1 MAPSPPLLLNDLS
14 RGHFEVVSSMEGDKD
29 SLNIILDSIADGVFT
44 VDKEWRITSFNK
56 SAERITGFSRS
67 EAIGQYC
74 YEIFRT
80 NVCLEQ
86 CALRETM
93 ETKQNIINKE
103 LNILDKYNQEIPVSI
118 STAVL
123 RDKKGNIIGGVET
136 FRDLSLIKEL
146 DKEIHEKYSFQDI
159 ISKHPSII
167 SIFRILPDIA
177 RSEATVLIQGE
188 SGTGKELFA
197 QAIHNLSPRKEKPLV
212 KVNCGALPETLL
224 ESELFGYRKG
234 AFTDA
239 KRDKPGRFQLAEGGT
254 IFLDEIG
261 DIPPGIQAKL
271 LRVLEGK
278 EFEPLGG
285 TTTLKADIRIVTATN
300 KDLSKLVKQNQFRDD
315 LFYRLNVVKIE
326 LPSLSKRRTDVPLLI
341 EHFIAK
347 FNKKIGKEI
356 KGVSEEVMNIL
367 MNYAYPGNIRELENI
382 IEHTFILCKGSHILK
397 GHLPRYLLEH
407 ETAVPE
413 KKSIQKIEEEHI
425 IHTLHTCGGNLAK
438 AAEELGIHRTTL
450 WRKLKRI
457 GVA

>member
-1 MAPSPPLLLNDLS
+1 MKEESNS
-14 RGHFEVVSSMEGDKD
+14 FST
-29 SLNIILDSIADGVFT
+29 ILDSIADGVFT
-44 VDKEWRITSFNK
+44 VDNEWRITSLNK
-56 SAERITGFSRS
+56 SAERITGFSQE

-80 NVCLEQ
+80 NVCLER

-93 ETKQNIINKE
+93 ETGKNIINKE
-103 LNILDKYNQEIPVSI
+103 LNILDKGNQEIPVSI

-123 RDKKGNIIGGVET
+123 RDEKGKIIGGVET

-159 ISKHPSII
+159 ISKHPAMLN
-167 SIFRILPDIA
+167 IFRILPDIA

-197 QAIHNLSPRKEKPLV
+197 QAIHNLSPRSEGPLV
-212 KVNCGALPETLL
+212 KVNCSALPESLL

-239 KRDKPGRFQLAEGGT
+239 TRDKPGRFELADKGT

-285 TTTLKADIRIVTATN
+285 TTTLKADVRVVTATN
-300 KDLSKLVKQNQFRDD
+300 KDLQKLVQLNQFRND
-315 LFYRLNVVKIE
+315 LFYRLNVVKID
-326 LPSLSKRRTDVPLLI
+326 LPPLKERTIDIPLLI
-341 EHFIAK
+341 EHFIST
-347 FNKKIGKEI
+347 FNKKTGKEI
-356 KGVSEEVMNIL
+356 HGVSEEVMGIL
-367 MNYAYPGNIRELENI
+367 INYAYPGNVRELENI
-382 IEHTFILCKGSHILK
+382 IEHAFILCKETHIQK
-397 GHLPRYLLEH
+397 EHLPRILYDQKAP
-407 ETAVPE
+407 TGE
-413 KKSIQKIEEEHI
+413 KQSIQKLEEEHI
-425 IHTLHTCGGNLAK
+425 IRTLQKCGTNLTK
-438 AAEELGIHRTTL
+438 AANELGIHRTTL
-450 WRKLKRI
+450 WRKLKKI
-457 GVA
+457 GAL

>member
-1 MAPSPPLLLNDLS
+1 
-14 RGHFEVVSSMEGDKD
+14 MEGKKD

-56 SAERITGFSRS
+56 SAERITGFSQE

-74 YEIFRT
+74 NEIFRT
-80 NVCLEQ
+80 NVCLER

-93 ETKQNIINKE
+93 ETEQNIVNKE
-103 LNILDKYNQEIPVSI
+103 LNILDKFNQEVPVSI

-123 RDKKGNIIGGVET
+123 RDKKGKILGGVET

-197 QAIHNLSPRKEKPLV
+197 QAIHNLSPRREGPLV
-212 KVNCGALPETLL
+212 RVNCGALPETLL

-285 TTTLKADIRIVTATN
+285 TTTLKADVRVVTATN
-300 KDLSKLVKQNQFRDD
+300 KDLPKLVSLGQFRDD

-326 LPSLSKRRTDVPLLI
+326 LPSLKERRTDIPLLI
-341 EHFIAK
+341 EHFIGK
-347 FNKKIGKEI
+347 FNKKIVKEI

-382 IEHTFILCKGSHILK
+382 IEHAFILCKGTHIHK
-397 GHLPRYLLEH
+397 EHLPRYLH
-407 ETAVPE
+407 EQKTLVPE
-413 KKSIQKIEEEHI
+413 KKSIQKLEEEHI
-425 IHTLHTCGGNLAK
+425 IHTLRKCGGNMAK

-450 WRKLKRI
+450 WRKLRRRS
-457 GVA
+457 AS

>member
-1 MAPSPPLLLNDLS
+1 L
-14 RGHFEVVSSMEGDKD
+14 MEGEKD
-29 SLNIILDSIADGVFT
+29 SLNIILNSIADGVFT
-44 VDKEWRITSFNK
+44 VDAQWRITSFNK
-56 SAERITGFSRS
+56 SAERITGFSQE

-80 NVCLEQ
+80 NVCLER

-93 ETKQNIINKE
+93 ETEQNIINKE

-123 RDKKGNIIGGVET
+123 RNEKGKIIGGVET

-146 DKEIHEKYSFQDI
+146 DKEIHEKYSFHDI
-159 ISKHPSII
+159 ISKHPAMIT
-167 SIFRILPDIA
+167 IFRILPDIA

-197 QAIHNLSPRKEKPLV
+197 QAIHNLSSRSEGPLV
-212 KVNCGALPETLL
+212 KVNCAALPETLL

-239 KRDKPGRFQLAEGGT
+239 KHDKPGRFELADGGT

-285 TTTLKADIRIVTATN
+285 TTTIKADVRVVTATN
-300 KDLSKLVKQNQFRDD
+300 KNLQKLVTRGQFRDD
-315 LFYRLNVVKIE
+315 LYYRLNVVKID
-326 LPSLSKRRTDVPLLI
+326 LPSLKERGTDIPLLI
-341 EHFIAK
+341 EHFIRT

-356 KGVSEEVMNIL
+356 TGVSEEVLNIL
-367 MNYAYPGNIRELENI
+367 MNYTYPGNIRELENI
-382 IEHTFILCKGSHILK
+382 IEHAFILCKGTHILK
-397 GHLPRYLLEH
+397 EHLPRYLYNH
-407 ETAVPE
+407 KAPASE
-413 KKSIQKIEEEHI
+413 KKSIRKLEEEHI
-425 IHTLHTCGGNLAK
+425 MHILNTCGGNMTK
-438 AAEELGIHRTTL
+438 AARELGINRSTL
-450 WRKLKRI
+450 WRKLKRM
-457 GVA
+457 GTF

>member
-1 MAPSPPLLLNDLS
+1 
-14 RGHFEVVSSMEGDKD
+14 MEGEKN

-44 VDKEWRITSFNK
+44 VDKEWRITSFNR

-123 RDKKGNIIGGVET
+123 RDKRGKIIGGVET

-177 RSEATVLIQGE
+177 RSEATVLIQGK

-197 QAIHNLSPRKEKPLV
+197 QAIHNLSPRRERPLV

-285 TTTLKADIRIVTATN
+285 TTTLKADVRIVTATN

-315 LFYRLNVVKIE
+315 LFYRLNVVKVE
-326 LPSLSKRRTDVPLLI
+326 LPSLSKRRTDIPLLI
-341 EHFIAK
+341 EHFIVK
-347 FNKKIGKEI
+347 FNKKMGKEI

-382 IEHTFILCKGSHILK
+382 IEHAFILCKGTHILK
-397 GHLPRYLLEH
+397 GHLPRYLHEL
-407 ETAVPE
+407 ETAGPE
-413 KKSIQKIEEEHI
+413 KKSIQKLEEEHI

-457 GVA
+457 GVS

>member
-1 MAPSPPLLLNDLS
+1 MAPSPPLLLSDIS
-14 RGHFEVVSSMEGDKD
+14 REHHEVTASMEDEKD
-29 SLNIILDSIADGVFT
+29 SLNIILNSIADGVFT
-44 VDKEWRITSFNK
+44 VDKEWRITSFNR
-56 SAERITGFSRS
+56 SAERITGFSRA

-80 NVCLEQ
+80 NVCLER

-123 RDKKGNIIGGVET
+123 RDKKGKIIGGVET

-177 RSEATVLIQGE
+177 RSEATVLIQGA

-197 QAIHNLSPRKEKPLV
+197 QAIHNLSPRREGPLV

-285 TTTLKADIRIVTATN
+285 TATLKADVRVVTATN

-326 LPSLSKRRTDVPLLI
+326 LPSLTKRRTDIPLLI

-382 IEHTFILCKGSHILK
+382 IEHAFILCRGIHILK
-397 GHLPRYLLEH
+397 GHLPRYLHELE
-407 ETAVPE
+407 TLVPE
-413 KKSIQKIEEEHI
+413 RKSIQKLEEEHI
-425 IHTLHTCGGNLAK
+425 IHTLHTCGGNLTK

-450 WRKLKRI
+450 WRKLKRR
-457 GVA
+457 GVS

>member
-197 QAIHNLSPRKEKPLV
+197 QAIHNLSPRREGPLV
-212 KVNCGALPETLL
+212 KVNCGALPEPLL

>member
-1 MAPSPPLLLNDLS
+1 
-14 RGHFEVVSSMEGDKD
+14 MEGEKD

-56 SAERITGFSRS
+56 SAERITGFSRA

-80 NVCLEQ
+80 NVCLER

-123 RDKKGNIIGGVET
+123 RDKKGKIIGGVEI

-146 DKEIHEKYSFQDI
+146 DREIHAKYSFHDI
-159 ISKHPSII
+159 ISKHPAMINL
-167 SIFRILPDIA
+167 FRILPDIA
-177 RSEATVLIQGE
+177 RSEAIVLIQGK

-197 QAIHNLSPRKEKPLV
+197 HAIHNLSPRREGPLII
-212 KVNCGALPETLL
+212 VNCAALPETLL

-239 KRDKPGRFQLAEGGT
+239 KQDKPGRFQLAEGGS

-261 DIPPGIQAKL
+261 DIPPAVQAKL
-271 LRVLEGK
+271 LRVVESR

-285 TTTLKADIRIVTATN
+285 TTPVKADVRIIAATN
-300 KDLSKLVKQNQFRDD
+300 RDLQRLVGKGQFRDD
-315 LFYRLNVVKIE
+315 LYYRLNVMRID
-326 LPSLSKRRTDVPLLI
+326 LPPLRERGGDLPLLI
-341 EHFIAK
+341 DHFIRK
-347 FNKKIGKEI
+347 FNRKMGKEI
-356 KGVSEEVMNIL
+356 QGVSEEAMNAL
-367 MNYAYPGNIRELENI
+367 MNHPYPGNVRELENI
-382 IEHTFILCKGSHILK
+382 IEHAFILCKGSYVLK
-397 GHLPRYLLEH
+397 EHLPPYLH
-407 ETAVPE
+407 DHKAPVAE
-413 KKSIQKIEEEHI
+413 KKSIRKLEEEHI
-425 IHTLHTCGGNLAK
+425 IHTLQTCGDNLTK
-438 AAEELGIHRTTL
+438 AAKELGIHRTTL
-450 WRKLKRI
+450 WRKLRKMGI
-457 GVA
+457 L

>member
-1 MAPSPPLLLNDLS
+1 
-14 RGHFEVVSSMEGDKD
+14 MEGKKD

-56 SAERITGFSRS
+56 SAERITGFSQE

-74 YEIFRT
+74 NEIFRT
-80 NVCLEQ
+80 NVCLER

-93 ETKQNIINKE
+93 ETEQNIVNKE
-103 LNILDKYNQEIPVSI
+103 LNILDKFNQEVPVSI

-123 RDKKGNIIGGVET
+123 RDGKGKIIGGVET

-197 QAIHNLSPRKEKPLV
+197 QAIHNLSPRREGPLIT
-212 KVNCGALPETLL
+212 VNCAALPETLL

-239 KRDKPGRFQLAEGGT
+239 KHDKPGRFQLAEGGT

-285 TTTLKADIRIVTATN
+285 TTTLKADVRVVTATN
-300 KDLSKLVKQNQFRDD
+300 KDLPKLVSLGQFRDD

-326 LPSLSKRRTDVPLLI
+326 LPSLKERRTDILLLI
-341 EHFIAK
+341 EHFIGK

-367 MNYAYPGNIRELENI
+367 LNYAYPGNIRELENI
-382 IEHTFILCKGSHILK
+382 IEHAFILCKETHIFK
-397 GHLPRYLLEH
+397 EHLPRYLH
-407 ETAVPE
+407 EQKTLVPE
-413 KKSIQKIEEEHI
+413 KKSIQKLEEEHI
-425 IHTLHTCGGNLAK
+425 IHTLHTCGGNMAK
-438 AAEELGIHRTTL
+438 AAKELGIHRTTL
-450 WRKLKRI
+450 WRKLRR
-457 GVA
+457 GVS